1 MSNSPFDE
9 LAPAVS
15 SFSIYLD
22 KLINAFSNQR
32 KYTILAVAD
41 IGLFAISI
49 CVAIGWEYGL
59 DRLPAEILHHS
70 NFVVLEIAIK
80 IGSFWI
86 FGIYRQILQYTGRE
100 FVFTMIQAIAT
111 SCLTIAVTD
120 RLFLVSTIP
129 LSVLFSD
136 GMLALLLAITFRLGV
151 RLMRGK
157 MVLSEVGVADP
168 GEHRSTIPQTKVIIY
183 GAGGD
188 GRLLAQALARE
199 STKKLIGFVDDAPH
213 LQGRNIGGIRV
224 YAPAELLKLKAR
236 IGFEEILLAM
246 PSIDSQRKRDLIQRL
261 QILGVPVKTV
271 PSITQILSD
280 RPQTNQTPELD
291 IEDLLGRKAIAA
303 RPELLQHDITDRVVL
318 VTGGGGSIGSELCRQ
333 IAKQQPKM
341 LLVYE
346 LNEFALYQMD
356 LELGENYPHL
366 IKVACLGSVTDD
378 RSLTRVLNKYSV
390 DIIYHAAA
398 YKHVPIVEA
407 NPISGMV
414 NNISGTLTAARCAI
428 ACGVSKF
435 VLISTDKAVRPT
447 NIMGATKR
455 VAELVLQGLADLS
468 THTTCFTMVRF
479 GNVLGS
485 SGSVV
490 PRFSAQILAGKPIT
504 LTHADIT
511 RYFMT
516 IPEAAT
522 LVIQAGAMAKGGEVF
537 LLDMGEPIKIYDL
550 AAQMIRLYGLEP
562 ERDIKIEVTGLRPG
576 EKIYEEL
583 LIDCDAALATGHPKI
598 FCAREAKLAW
608 KVLEPQLT
616 SLLDAA
622 ADCEV
627 NACVSVLHNLVPE
640 YQPMG
645 QYAKVKSDAVAVSVA
660 ASISNKLQRSEV
672 HQEGRK
678 KISNANVQPQLVS
691 KK

>member
-1 MSNSPFDE
+1 MINSPFKNLDIK
-9 LAPAVS
+9 AS
-15 SFSIYLD
+15 SKLYTDLNT
-22 KLINAFSNQR
+22 LINAFSNDR
-32 KYTILAVAD
+32 KCTILILAD
-41 IGLFAISI
+41 ISLFFMAISA
-49 CVAIGWEYGL
+49 AIGFEYGL
-59 DRLPAEILHHS
+59 NPMFTEIWHQGK
-70 NFVVLEIAIK
+70 FVLLEIGIK
-80 IGSFWI
+80 IGLFWI
-86 FGIYRQILQYTGRE
+86 FGIYQQVLRSTGGE
-100 FVFTMIQAIAT
+100 FIFAIAKAVLA
-111 SCLTIAVTD
+111 SCLSIAAID

-129 LSVLFSD
+129 ASVLLSD
-136 GMLALLLAITFRLGV
+136 GMLTLILAISFRYGI
-151 RLMRGK
+151 RLMMGK
-157 MVLSEVGVADP
+157 IRQI
-168 GEHRSTIPQTKVIIY
+168 EHAGKDASKVVIY
-183 GAGGD
+183 GAGSAGCI
-188 GRLLAQALARE
+188 LAQGL
-199 STKKLIGFVDDAPH
+199 TVKNGKKLIGFVDDNPH
-213 LQGRNIGGIRV
+213 LQGRNIQGTKV
-224 YAPAELLKLKAR
+224 YAPAELLKLKAT

-246 PSIDSQRKRDLIQRL
+246 PTIDGQRRRELSQRL
-261 QILGVPVKTV
+261 QILGVPIKTV
-271 PSITQILSD
+271 PSIT
-280 RPQTNQTPELD
+280 ELLNGNVSVNKIRALN

-346 LNEFALYQMD
+346 LHEFALYQMD
-356 LELGENYPHL
+356 MELGETYPNL
-366 IKVACLGSVTDD
+366 NKVACLGSVTDAQT
-378 RSLTRVLNKYSV
+378 LTRVLKKYNV

-414 NNISGTLTAARCAI
+414 NNISGTLTAAQCAI
-428 ACGVSKF
+428 DCKVAKF

-455 VAELVLQGLADLS
+455 VAELVLQGLADLN
-468 THTTCFTMVRF
+468 THKTCFTMVRF

-490 PRFSAQILAGKPIT
+490 PRFSEQIAAGKPIT

-537 LLDMGEPIKIYDL
+537 LLDMGEPVKIYDL
-550 AAQMIRLYGLEP
+550 AAQMIRLHGLEP
-562 ERDIKIEVTGLRPG
+562 DKDIKIEVTGLRPG

-583 LIDCDAALATGHPKI
+583 LIDCEAALPTGHPKI
-598 FCAREAKLAW
+598 FCAREAKLGW
-608 KVLEPQLT
+608 PELEPQLNT
-616 SLLDAA
+616 LLEAA

-627 NACVSVLHNLVPE
+627 NECVSVLHNLVPE

-645 QYAKVKSDAVAVSVA
+645 QYARVKSEAVAVSIA
-660 ASISNKLQRSEV
+660 ASISDKLRKSEIY
-672 HQEGRK
+672 QESRK
-678 KISNANVQPQLVS
+678 KAPSGLKISVNI
-691 KK
+691 

>member
-1 MSNSPFDE
+1 MINSPFKDE
-9 LAPAVS
+9 EVKAS
-15 SFSIYLD
+15 SEFYTHLE
-22 KLINAFSNQR
+22 KLINTFSNDR
-32 KYTILAVAD
+32 KYAILAFVD
-41 IGLFAISI
+41 ISLFAISI
-49 CVAIGWEYGL
+49 IVAIGFEYGFNS
-59 DRLPAEILHHS
+59 LPMQLWHNL
-70 NFVVLEIAIK
+70 NFVVLGIAIK
-80 IGSFWI
+80 IGLFWSLR
-86 FGIYRQILQYTGRE
+86 IYQQVLQYTGGE
-100 FVFTMIQAIAT
+100 FIFTIVKAVITSCAAIAV
-111 SCLTIAVTD
+111 ID
-120 RLFLVSTIP
+120 RLFLAATIP
-129 LSVLFSD
+129 VAVLLND
-136 GMLALLLAITFRLGV
+136 GILTLVLTIVFRFGI
-151 RLMRGK
+151 RLTRGK
-157 MVLSEVGVADP
+157 MRQIDRVGIATS
-168 GEHRSTIPQTKVIIY
+168 RVIIY

-188 GRLLAQALARE
+188 GRILAQALARE
-199 STKKLIGFVDDAPH
+199 NSKKLIGFVDDDPA
-213 LQGRNIGGIRV
+213 LQGRNIQGTRV
-224 YAPAELLKLKAR
+224 YAPAELLKLKAS

-246 PSIDSQRKRDLIQRL
+246 PSLDNQRKRNLSQKL

-271 PSITQILSD
+271 PSIS
-280 RPQTNQTPELD
+280 ELLTGNVSVTKTCEID

-303 RPELLQHDITDRVVL
+303 CPELLQHDITDRVVL

-333 IAKQQPKM
+333 IAKQHPKM

-346 LNEFALYQMD
+346 LHEFALYQMD
-356 LELGENYPHL
+356 MELGENYPNL
-366 IKVACLGSVTDD
+366 KKVACLGSVTDAQT
-378 RSLTRVLNKYSV
+378 LTRVLNQYSV

-414 NNISGTLTAARCAI
+414 NNISGTLTAAQCAI
-428 ACGVSKF
+428 DCGVDKF

-468 THTTCFTMVRF
+468 THDTCFTMVRF

-490 PRFSAQILAGKPIT
+490 PRFREQITSGKSIT

-537 LLDMGEPIKIYDL
+537 LLDMGEPVKIYDL
-550 AAQMIRLYGLEP
+550 AVQMIRLHGLEP
-562 ERDIKIEVTGLRPG
+562 ERDVKIEVTGLRPG

-583 LIDCDAALATGHPKI
+583 LIDCDAALPTGHPKI

-608 KVLEPQLT
+608 KELTPQLT
-616 SLLDAA
+616 TLLAA
-622 ADCEV
+622 AANCAVTE
-627 NACVSVLHNLVPE
+627 CVSVLHDLVPE

-645 QYAKVKSDAVAVSVA
+645 QYAKVKSDPALAVSMA
-660 ASISNKLQRSEV
+660 ASISDKLRKSEIY
-672 HQEGRK
+672 QQGRK
-678 KISNANVQPQLVS
+678 NMPSGMVQTKV
-691 KK
+691 KV

>member
-1 MSNSPFDE
+1 MINSPFKE
-9 LAPAVS
+9 IEIKAS
-15 SFSIYLD
+15 SKLYTDLNT
-22 KLINAFSNQR
+22 LINAFSNDR
-32 KYTILAVAD
+32 KCKILMLAD
-41 IGLFAISI
+41 ISLFLIAISA
-49 CVAIGWEYGL
+49 AIGFEYGL
-59 DRLPAEILHHS
+59 DPMFSEIWHQS
-70 NFVVLEIAIK
+70 KFVLIEIGIK
-80 IGSFWI
+80 IGLFWI
-86 FGIYRQILQYTGRE
+86 FGIYQQVLRSTGGE
-100 FVFTMIQAIAT
+100 FIFGIAKAVLA
-111 SCLTIAVTD
+111 SCLSIAVID
-120 RLFLVSTIP
+120 RLFLFSTIP
-129 LSVLFSD
+129 ASVLLSD
-136 GMLALLLAITFRLGV
+136 GMLTLILAIAFRQGI
-151 RLMRGK
+151 RLMMGK
-157 MVLSEVGVADP
+157 IRQV
-168 GEHRSTIPQTKVIIY
+168 EHTQAGITASKVVIY
-183 GAGGD
+183 GAGSAGCI
-188 GRLLAQALARE
+188 LAQGL
-199 STKKLIGFVDDAPH
+199 TIKNGKKLIGFVDDNPN
-213 LQGRNIGGIRV
+213 LQGRNVQGTKV
-224 YAPAELLKLKAR
+224 YAPAELLKLKAT

-246 PSIDSQRKRDLIQRL
+246 PSIDGQRRRELSQRL
-261 QILGVPVKTV
+261 QILGVPIKTV
-271 PSITQILSD
+271 PSIT
-280 RPQTNQTPELD
+280 ELLNGNVSVNKIRALN

-303 RPELLQHDITDRVVL
+303 CPELLQHDITDRVVL

-341 LLVYE
+341 LLIYE
-346 LNEFALYQMD
+346 LHEFALYQMD
-356 LELGENYPHL
+356 MELGESHPNL
-366 IKVACLGSVTDD
+366 KKVACLGSVTDAQT
-378 RSLTRVLNKYSV
+378 LTRVLKKYNV

-414 NNISGTLTAARCAI
+414 NNISGTLTAAQCAI
-428 ACGVSKF
+428 DCNVAKF

-468 THTTCFTMVRF
+468 THKTCFTMVRF

-490 PRFSAQILAGKPIT
+490 PRFSEQIAAGKSIT

-537 LLDMGEPIKIYDL
+537 LLDMGEPVKIYDL
-550 AAQMIRLYGLEP
+550 AAQMIRLHGLEP
-562 ERDIKIEVTGLRPG
+562 DKDIKIEVTGLRPG

-583 LIDCDAALATGHPKI
+583 LIDCEAALPTGHPKI
-598 FCAREAKLAW
+598 FCAREAKLGW
-608 KVLEPQLT
+608 SELEPQLN

-645 QYAKVKSDAVAVSVA
+645 QYAKVKSEAVAVSIA
-660 ASISNKLQRSEV
+660 ASISDKLRKSEIY
-672 HQEGRK
+672 QENRK
-678 KISNANVQPQLVS
+678 KSPTGPVKISVNI
-691 KK
+691 